1 MTSFNRWLNHPNHRL
16 FVFVLVLFIS
26 SWFVV
31 LPQVR
36 LGLFLLDIKGVPQ
49 VANLSQIK
57 DLSWTTRLVANAL
70 DTGFNFKLFTTSVHG
85 IDLVFWTLLILF
97 AWSKSG
103 FLTWIYQSA
112 LVLQVFINL
121 LFMLR
126 FWQLSAA
133 TNPTAALAWLSQLG
147 YLHVIFGSISLLLL
161 ALGFIWMLIKLDANA
176 LHEDEEV

>member
-16 FVFVLVLFIS
+16 FVFVLVLFVS

-36 LGLFLLDIKGVPQ
+36 LGLFLLEIKSVPQ

-57 DLSWTTRLVANAL
+57 ELTWATRLVANAL
-70 DTGFNFKLFTTSVHG
+70 DTGFNLSLFTESIYG

-97 AWSKSG
+97 AWSKAG
-103 FLTWIYQSA
+103 FLTWIYQST
-112 LVLQVFINL
+112 LVIQVFINL
-121 LFMLR
+121 LFMVR
-126 FWQLSAA
+126 FWQLSVA
-133 TNPTAALAWLSQLG
+133 TNPTAALAWLAQLA
-147 YLHVIFGSISLLLL
+147 YLHVILGSISLLLM
-161 ALGFIWMLIKLDANA
+161 ASGFVWLLIKLDANA